1 MEREEIM
8 KLGVWMTATIF
19 FGSLGLIAYPS
30 VAQVPLP
37 PPGYPERPGVPPE
50 VDMEN
55 MVISPD
61 DIRRAQEAL
70 KAKGFDPGVSG
81 RMDSKTQDALRD
93 FQKQN
98 DLPAT
103 GVLDPKTAAKLGIT
117 VGKK

>member
-1 MEREEIM
+1 M
-8 KLGVWMTATIF
+8 KLGVWMTAAIF
-19 FGSLGLIAYPS
+19 FGSLALSAYPS

-37 PPGYPERPGVPPE
+37 PPGYPERPGIPPE
-50 VDMEN
+50 VDYQD

-61 DIRRAQEAL
+61 DIRKAQEAL
-70 KAKGFDPGVSG
+70 KAKGFDPGVVSG
-81 RMDSKTQDALRD
+81 RMDPKTQDALRD

-103 GVLDPKTAAKLGIT
+103 GVLDPKTVAKLGIT